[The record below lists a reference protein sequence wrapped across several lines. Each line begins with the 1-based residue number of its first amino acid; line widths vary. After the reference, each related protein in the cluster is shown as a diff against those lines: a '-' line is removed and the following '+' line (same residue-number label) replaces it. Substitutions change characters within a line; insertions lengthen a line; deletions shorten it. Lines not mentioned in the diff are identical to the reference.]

1 MSSTKNLIHDP
12 DDQFNATY
20 FVEYFLSDKCLIF
33 FGVGKFIKVISKK
46 TQFGMLPESYFGVY
60 RGLSSSLAIDCQKSL
75 VSSENFPKPIS

>member
-46 TQFGMLPESYFGVY
+46 IFTLLVH
-60 RGLSSSLAIDCQKSL
+60 LSVH
-75 VSSENFPKPIS
+75 VSSQQYNVLLKIILVW